1 MKKNFTKL
9 FRINAWLVVGM
20 LFFHFNAKSQAC
32 EEVVYYLSDHAAADG
47 ISDIYQVTLN
57 GTEATMDYIATS
69 DIEVHIAYNPIDNM
83 IYAVSKHEN
92 SYRILDPVLKTWS
105 AEVSL
110 GGDYG
115 EITAAV
121 FNHDGKL
128 LLGSQT
134 HKKLYGMN
142 VVTNNITVYD
152 DYAPVYGGDL
162 AYASDGMLYL
172 ATRDGNG
179 LFKVWPEPTTD
190 MIIGILPSLVTGM
203 AITDADQLLVS
214 AQGQTSLITYNTDGT
229 TADIEYE
236 LMLDGEPYTLR
247 DGDMASGCNTR
258 PPFEGYCDD
267 FATYYL
273 NYDLSTNESDIYK
286 VNFSSSGNA
295 NLSPITN
302 LAYEAHIA
310 FNAAEDLLYI
320 VHVDGSAI
328 TPYNTASMTFGNDI
342 PLSGGNFT
350 KVTAAAY
357 NPLDGLL
364 YIGDHHANEIH
375 SVDLTTG
382 AATLYGNAQVSGGDL
397 EFVDSDLYL
406 ASRHGSTLYK
416 IVQNDW
422 ATTVGNIP
430 ATVNGMARAN
440 DFDDSF
446 FIANYGSNEFT
457 QISATDGATIA
468 TFPIMLNGEP
478 FTALD
483 GDMASGCADG
493 EGTVEQI
500 PFDNNIEATVYLS
513 SFPNPTTGQS
523 KVTFKTNKST
533 RAVLEV
539 YDMNGRNVKT
549 IFDADVQKG
558 EEYNIDFDGSYLAKG
573 VYIYRLTTPH
583 ETVVKKFMIIE

>member
-1 MKKNFTKL
+1 MKKNFTKWIQLSVL
-9 FRINAWLVVGM
+9 FVSGI
-20 LFFHFNAKSQAC
+20 LFMNYGAFAQTC
-32 EEVVYYLSDHAAADG
+32 DDMVYFIADHAAEDG

-57 GTEATMDYIATS
+57 GTEATMQYVATS
-69 DIEVHIAYNPIDNM
+69 DIEVHIAYNPVDNM

-92 SYRILDPVLKTWS
+92 SYKILDPVLGTWGPD
-105 AEVSL
+105 VSL

-152 DYAPVYGGDL
+152 DYAPVHGGDL

-172 ATRDGNG
+172 ATRSGNG
-179 LFKVWPEPTTD
+179 LFEVWTAPTTD
-190 MIIGILPSLVTGM
+190 MLIGILPTKVTGL
-203 AITDADQLLVS
+203 AITDNDQLLVS
-214 AQGQTSLITYNTDGT
+214 TQGETGLILYNTDGSASGT
-229 TADIEYE
+229 EYD
-236 LMLDGEPYTLR
+236 LMLNGESYTLR

-258 PPFEGYCDD
+258 PPFEGYCDN
-267 FATYYL
+267 FTTYYL
-273 NYDLSTNESDIYK
+273 NYDLAINESDIYK

-295 NLSPITN
+295 NLTPVTN

-310 FNAAEDLLYI
+310 YNAADNLLYI

-328 TPYNTASMTFGNDI
+328 TVYNTLSSTFVTDI
-342 PLSGGNFT
+342 PLSGGNFS
-350 KVTAAAY
+350 KVTTAAF
-357 NPLDGLL
+357 NSLDGLL
-364 YIGDHHANEIH
+364 YVGDHHANEIY
-375 SVDLTTG
+375 SVDVATG
-382 AATLYGNAQVSGGDL
+382 VATLYGNAQVSGGDL
-397 EFVDSDLYL
+397 EFIDDELYL

-430 ATVNGMARAN
+430 SSVNGMVRAN

-446 FIANYGSNEFT
+446 IIANYGANEFT
-457 QISATDGATIA
+457 QISASDGSTIE

-478 FTALD
+478 FTTLD
-483 GDMASGCADG
+483 GDMASGCADDL
-493 EGTVEQI
+493 EPV
-500 PFDNNIEATVYLS
+500 DKANIESKEANVTLS
-513 SFPNPTTGQS
+513 SYPNPTDGPS
-523 KVTFKTNKST
+523 KVMFKTNKSS

-539 YDMNGRNVKT
+539 YDMNGRNIET

-558 EEYNIDFDGSYLAKG
+558 EEYLLDFDGSRLAKG
-573 VYIYRLTTPH
+573 VYIYRLTTPN
-583 ETVVKKFMIIE
+583 ETVVKKFMMIE